1 MKHCRNLGRIL
12 LQSLVAIVL
21 LTSMT
26 ACGFHLKG
34 HGAQAQVRPWNT
46 LTVSGGISNKLN
58 LALQDR
64 LLIGG
69 IQQQETSPYK
79 LTLRNEKRLKRSISL
94 NSRAQTAEY
103 RLSHQVDIELINT
116 ETSDTILPTR
126 RLEAQRTFVYRT
138 EEADGMDQQEQ
149 ELRTE
154 MANELANRILRA
166 INNLQAPSEQ

>member
-1 MKHCRNLGRIL
+1 MHSQNAGRTL
-12 LQSLVAIVL
+12 LQGLLAAVL
-21 LTSMT
+21 LTSLA

-34 HGAQAQVRPWNT
+34 HGEQAQIRPWNT
-46 LTVSGGISNKLN
+46 LSVSGRISNKLN

-69 IQQQETSPYK
+69 IQQQDATAYK
-79 LTLRNEKRLKRSISL
+79 LTLSNEKKQKRSISL

-116 ETSDTILPTR
+116 ETSTTILPTR

-166 INNLQAPSEQ
+166 ISNLKIPSEQ